1 MTHQPIIIRP
11 KAVCA
16 ELGISISTFWRLVKS
31 GKLKTVKLSDRC
43 TGIRRDC
50 LTAYIDQDK

>member
-1 MTHQPIIIRP
+1 MHDKTLILRP
-11 KAVCA
+11 KSVCA